1 MSALPDRPGS
11 LAAPASASARPADVP
26 FRPVAVIPVY
36 NHGQAIPGVVARVRA
51 SGLRCVLVDD
61 GSDAA
66 CAAVLDQLARSPDV
80 TLVRLPR
87 NQGKGGAMMAG
98 FRAAAAAGYSHALQ
112 IDADGQHDA
121 GDIPT
126 FLAAAARSPRAVV
139 CGTPVYDDSIPAIRF
154 YGRYAS
160 HLWVWISS
168 LSFAIRDSMC
178 GFRVYPLA
186 SVVALID
193 SARLGRRMDFDPE
206 VLVRLH
212 WRGVQML
219 NVPTRVTYPRD
230 GVSHF
235 RYGSDNLLIA
245 AMYLRLFTGM
255 LLRSPLL
262 LWRKLAPR

>member
-1 MSALPDRPGS
+1 MSG
-11 LAAPASASARPADVP
+11 SAS

-36 NHGQAIPGVVARVRA
+36 NHGEAVGGVVARVRE

-61 GSDAA
+61 GSAA
-66 CAAVLDQLARSPDV
+66 PCAAVLDALARSSDI
-80 TLVRLPR
+80 TLVRLAR

-98 FRAAAAAGYSHALQ
+98 LRAASAAGYTHALQ
-112 IDADGQHDA
+112 IDADGQHDT
-121 GDIPT
+121 GDIPA
-126 FLAAAARSPRAVV
+126 FLARAARSPAAVI
-139 CGTPVYDDSIPAIRF
+139 CGTPVYDESVPAIRF

-160 HLWVWISS
+160 HAWVWISS

-186 SVVALID
+186 SVVPLLA
-193 SARLGRRMDFDPE
+193 STRLGRRMDFDPE

-212 WRGVQML
+212 WRGVEMI
-219 NVPTRVTYPRD
+219 NMPTRVTYPRD

-235 RYGSDNLLIA
+235 RYGFDNLLIV
-245 AMYLRLFTGM
+245 AMYTRLFFGM

-262 LWRKLAPR
+262 LWRKLVSR

>member
-1 MSALPDRPGS
+1 MSA
-11 LAAPASASARPADVP
+11 AE

-36 NHGQAIPGVVARVRA
+36 NHGEAIGGVVARVRQ

-61 GSDAA
+61 GSHAA
-66 CAAVLDQLARSPDV
+66 CATVLDALARSPDV
-80 TLVRLPR
+80 TLVRLPH

-98 FRAAAAAGYSHALQ
+98 LRAAAAAGYTHALQ

-121 GDIPT
+121 GDIPA
-126 FLAAAARSPRAVV
+126 FLVRAAQSPAAVI
-139 CGTPVYDDSIPAIRF
+139 CGTPVYDESIPKVRY

-160 HLWVWISS
+160 HFWMWLCS
-168 LSFAIRDSMC
+168 LSFAISDSMC

-193 SARLGRRMDFDPE
+193 STRLGRRMDFDPE
-206 VLVRLH
+206 VLVRLQ
-212 WRGVQML
+212 WRGVEMV

-235 RYGSDNLLIA
+235 RYGFDNVLIV
-245 AMYLRLFTGM
+245 AMYARLFFGM

-262 LWRKLAPR
+262 LWRKLVVR

>member
-1 MSALPDRPGS
+1 MSE
-11 LAAPASASARPADVP
+11 ASS

-36 NHGQAIPGVVARVRA
+36 NHGAAIGGVVARVRE
-51 SGLRCVLVDD
+51 SGLRCLLVDD
-61 GSDAA
+61 GSGAP
-66 CAAVLDQLARSPDV
+66 CAAVLDELARASDI
-80 TLVRLPR
+80 TLLRLPV

-98 FRAAAAAGYSHALQ
+98 FRAAAAGGYTHALQ

-126 FLAAAARSPRAVV
+126 FLARAERSPAAVI
-139 CGTPVYDDSIPAIRF
+139 CGVPVYDDSIPPVRF
-154 YGRYAS
+154 YGRSFA
-160 HLWVWISS
+160 HWWLWISC
-168 LSFAIRDSMC
+168 LSREIRDSMC

-193 SARLGRRMDFDPE
+193 SVNLGRRMEFDSE

-212 WRGVQML
+212 WRGVPAV

-235 RYGSDNLLIA
+235 RYGADNVLIV
-245 AMYLRLFTGM
+245 AMYVRLVFGM
-255 LLRSPLL
+255 LLRSPVL
-262 LWRKLAPR
+262 LWRKLGLR

>member
-1 MSALPDRPGS
+1 MIDAVS
-11 LAAPASASARPADVP
+11 

-36 NHGQAIPGVVARVRA
+36 NHGEAIVGVVARVRQ

-66 CAAVLDQLARSPDV
+66 CAGVLDELARASDI
-80 TLVRLPR
+80 TLVRLAL

-98 FRAAAAAGYSHALQ
+98 LRAAGAAGYTHALQ
-112 IDADGQHDA
+112 IDADGQHDT

-126 FLAAAARSPRAVV
+126 FLARAARSPAAVI
-139 CGTPVYDDSIPAIRF
+139 CGTPVYDESIPRIRF
-154 YGRYAS
+154 YSRYAS
-160 HLWVWISS
+160 HLWLWISS
-168 LSFAIRDSMC
+168 LSFAIHDSMC

-186 SVVALID
+186 SVLALLD

-212 WRGVQML
+212 WRGVEMV

-235 RYGSDNLLIA
+235 RYGFDNVLII
-245 AMYLRLFTGM
+245 AMYARLFVGM
-255 LLRSPLL
+255 LLRLPLL
-262 LWRKLAPR
+262 LWRKLVAR

>member
-1 MSALPDRPGS
+1 MTG
-11 LAAPASASARPADVP
+11 AAS

-36 NHGQAIPGVVARVRA
+36 DHEAAVGGVVERVRA

-61 GSDAA
+61 GSGPA
-66 CAAVLDQLARSPDV
+66 CAAVLDALARAPDV
-80 TLVRLPR
+80 TLVRLPV
-87 NQGKGGAMMAG
+87 NQGKGGAVMAG
-98 FRAAAAAGYSHALQ
+98 LRTARAAGYTHALQ

-126 FLAAAARSPRAVV
+126 FLARAAAAPATVI
-139 CGTPVYDDSIPAIRF
+139 CGMPIYDASVPAIRF
-154 YGRYAS
+154 YGRYGS
-160 HLWVWISS
+160 HVWMWIST
-168 LSFAIRDSMC
+168 LSFSIRDSMC

-193 SARLGRRMDFDPE
+193 DTRLGRRMQFDAE

-212 WRGVQML
+212 WRGVRMV

-235 RYGSDNLLIA
+235 RYGFDNVLIVA
-245 AMYLRLFTGM
+245 TYVRLFFGM
-255 LLRSPLL
+255 LVRSPLL
-262 LWRKLAPR
+262 LWRKVSTR

>member
-1 MSALPDRPGS
+1 MTD
-11 LAAPASASARPADVP
+11 AA

-36 NHGQAIPGVVARVRA
+36 NHGDAIGGVVERVRA
-51 SGLRCVLVDD
+51 NGLRCVLVDD
-61 GSDAA
+61 GSGAE
-66 CAAVLDQLARSPDV
+66 CAAVLVALARAPDV

-98 FRAAAAAGYSHALQ
+98 LRAAAAAGYSHALQ
-112 IDADGQHDA
+112 IDADGQHDTA
-121 GDIPT
+121 DIPA
-126 FLAAAARSPRAVV
+126 FLAQAARTPDAVI

-186 SVVALID
+186 SVVALFD
-193 SARLGRRMDFDPE
+193 SVRLGRRMDFDPE

-212 WRGVQML
+212 WRGVEMVNL
-219 NVPTRVTYPRD
+219 PTRVTYPRD

-235 RYGSDNLLIA
+235 RYGFDNLLIV
-245 AMYLRLFTGM
+245 AMYVRLFFGM
-255 LLRSPLL
+255 LLRAPLL
-262 LWRKLAPR
+262 LWRKLVPR